1 MAAFCNAP
9 LVLLVSLTGVQ
20 PIPIDLETVTEARL
34 VSEALA
40 GSQSAFEQIVRRYQ
54 RPVISLIVRMV
65 GDRGVAEELA
75 QESFVKAFRNLRS
88 FDVTRRLS
96 SWLFR
101 IAHNTALD
109 WLRRSRPEV
118 VSLDDPEDDASH
130 GALAAAAPPA
140 ADPVEREALGAAL
153 EAAMRTLRPAYR
165 AAVALRYEQDLLV
178 RRDRPGARSAGSD
191 RTELRPSRPQGA
203 GAGADR
209 LAAGQK
215 PVNWRPDPRTADRGP
230 ADHRIALQRNRL
242 RP

>member
-1 MAAFCNAP
+1 M
-9 LVLLVSLTGVQ
+9 Q

-34 VSEALA
+34 VAEALA

-75 QESFVKAFRNLRS
+75 QESFVKAFRNLRG

-118 VSLDDPEDDASH
+118 VSLDDPEEGASP

-140 ADPVEREALGAAL
+140 ADPVEREALADAL
-153 EAAMRTLRPAYR
+153 ETAMRGLRPAYR
-165 AAVALRYEQDLLV
+165 AAVALRYEQDLSFEEIGQVLGV
-178 RRDRPGARSAGSD
+178 PEVTARSYVHRARKALAQALAD
-191 RTELRPSRPQGA
+191 WQPIRTR
-203 GAGADR
+203 
-209 LAAGQK
+209 
-215 PVNWRPDPRTADRGP
+215 
-230 ADHRIALQRNRL
+230 
-242 RP
+242 